1 MRPSNV
7 NNLIRAWE
15 LPHRRSRQADAQH
28 LTLSKFQAS
37 LSSFLPSTRSS
48 RCIPETGAQTWRFD
62 ARIDT
67 EQRPAD
73 RYNCRGVAYWG
84 DIEAAKHAICRSRII
99 IGTNDACLI
108 ALDAKTGSPC
118 PDLAENGQLKID
130 IGVELE

>member
-1 MRPSNV
+1 LGTSAQAISPSG
-7 NNLIRAWE
+7 RAT
-15 LPHRRSRQADAQH
+15 PDADKIPGQ
-28 LTLSKFQAS
+28 

-73 RYNCRGVAYWG
+73 RYNCRGVAYW
-84 DIEAAKHAICRSRII
+84 DDVEAAKHAICRSRII

-118 PDLAENGQLKID
+118 PDLAEKTEN
-130 IGVELE
+130 